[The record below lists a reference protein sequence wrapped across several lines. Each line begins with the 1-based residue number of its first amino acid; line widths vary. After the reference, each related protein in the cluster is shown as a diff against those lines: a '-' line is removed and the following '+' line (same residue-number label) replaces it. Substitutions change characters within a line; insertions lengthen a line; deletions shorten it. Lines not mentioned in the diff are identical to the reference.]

1 MSMGVG
7 ARSMGRRVLVP
18 LALLLVAVGGCAGRD
33 FARPPAD
40 AFTLG
45 QSTERDVRQKFGD
58 PYRQGTV
65 VKNGETMKTLS
76 YAYAAGAASLAG
88 GITPARGMGFYFW
101 NDVLVG
107 HEFVSSFDEDKT
119 DFDGTKA
126 QQIRKGETTESGVI
140 TLLGPPP
147 GAYVYPMIAD
157 RTGRGLV
164 YFYAQT
170 KGSAFSLR
178 FYQQLLVV
186 TIGATG
192 VVADVQLTSQ
202 GER

>member
-1 MSMGVG
+1 VNH
-7 ARSMGRRVLVP
+7 RSSVRPVVP
-18 LALLLVAVGGCAGRD
+18 PVVAALALLLVFGGCAGRD
-33 FARPPAD
+33 FARPPTD

-45 QSTERDVRQKFGD
+45 KTTDADIRRKFGD

-88 GITPARGMGFYFW
+88 GITPARGLGFYFW
-101 NDVLVG
+101 NDVMVG
-107 HEFVSSFDEDKT
+107 HEFVSSFEEDKT

-126 QQIRKGETTESGVI
+126 QQIRKGETTESGVT
-140 TLLGPPP
+140 TLLGPPQ
-147 GAYVYPMIAD
+147 GVYVYPMVAD
-157 RTGRGLV
+157 KTGRGLV
-164 YFYAQT
+164 YMYAQT
-170 KGSAFSLR
+170 KGSAFSLK

-186 TIGATG
+186 TIGSTG
-192 VVADVQLTSQ
+192 VVSDVQLTSQ

>member
-1 MSMGVG
+1 
-7 ARSMGRRVLVP
+7 MGRRVLVP

-140 TLLGPPP
+140 TLLGPPH

-170 KGSAFSLR
+170 KGTAFSLR
-178 FYQQLLVV
+178 FYQQQLVV
-186 TIGATG
+186 TIGTTG
-192 VVADVQLTSQ
+192 VVGDVQLTSQ